1 MEGAIAVAIAWD
13 LDGVRKPTFRLLAS
27 GKAGGAFPR
36 HKLVILPQTSSLRR
50 YAYAGLLSALI

>member
-27 GKAGGAFPR
+27 GKAGGSQASNPTTD
-36 HKLVILPQTSSLRR
+36 L
-50 YAYAGLLSALI
+50 